1 MNHKITSGGLVSLCL
16 MVAFTILLTSVP
28 AEAAHCS
35 TAASA
40 GMWDYTYTGTIF
52 TSSGPLPA
60 ASVGHFR
67 QDAAWKLTGS
77 QTRSVAG
84 GSGVEDISGN
94 ITVRGNC
101 TATATIIVLVKGE
114 LQRTAVLAVTFDNN

>member
-1 MNHKITSGGLVSLCL
+1 MNHKIASGGLVSLCL
-16 MVAFTILLTSVP
+16 MIVFTMVLAPLP
-28 AEAAHCS
+28 AEAAKCS

-67 QDAAWKLTGS
+67 QDPAGKLTGS

-84 GSGVEDISGN
+84 GSGVEDISGS
-94 ITVRGNC
+94 
-101 TATATIIVLVKGE
+101 IIVE
-114 LQRTAVLAVTFDNN
+114 ETARPRLRLMCS